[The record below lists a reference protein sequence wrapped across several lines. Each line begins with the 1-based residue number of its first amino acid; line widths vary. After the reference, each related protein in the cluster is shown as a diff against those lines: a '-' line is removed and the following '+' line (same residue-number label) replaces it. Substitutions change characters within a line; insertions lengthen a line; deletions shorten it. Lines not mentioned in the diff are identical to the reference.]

1 VNLPAP
7 LRERLSREDAS
18 DSNNWLTNELLR
30 ITAMLLEPRF
40 LYVLFVAAV
49 STGKVSIL
57 SATTILRE
65 DSGTQKQQFIQ
76 TLVVYAHECDVI
88 FASWYLIVVRL
99 IYFYTFAYHALRCT
113 YLCSE
118 QKLNKIVNY
127 TVLKCRNYFK
137 LVTWTRLLSSANTE
151 MSAPVLRLTS
161 GLRSLK
167 PRGHTYNIFKSAF

>member
-1 VNLPAP
+1 LAVNLPAP

-76 TLVVYAHECDVI
+76 TLVVYAHKCDVI
-88 FASWYLIVVRL
+88 FASCNRGASNLFLYVCLSRITLYLFMFWAKV
-99 IYFYTFAYHALRCT
+99 
-113 YLCSE
+113 E
-118 QKLNKIVNY
+118 
-127 TVLKCRNYFK
+127 
-137 LVTWTRLLSSANTE
+137 
-151 MSAPVLRLTS
+151 
-161 GLRSLK
+161 
-167 PRGHTYNIFKSAF
+167 